1 MRTISPVTCVLAASF
16 LHAAEAIELAPTTF
30 EESIGGAQTSVAGVD
45 PLLPEHVV
53 VSVATEDYGSAD
65 GSSTTVGGALPS
77 VHSALD
83 LNGYS
88 PYGTAGG
95 GAARIFYYWAVEQ
108 VEGDPYDG
116 LVPIRIEASGS
127 VSRGTA
133 GDVALGQLY
142 AYATF
147 NLHHDLV
154 QLEATLCDALGCYT
168 GSDSFADTFVAEV
181 ALDTPYSVQLYV
193 FGYDTVEPAGT
204 VSYQSAAD
212 AVLTIDPDFAL
223 AAQFRI
229 VYGAGIAPATDADG
243 DGLAD
248 VADNCIDAANADQR
262 DTDAD
267 GIGNWCDGD
276 FDQNCAQNFADLGIM
291 KASFFQPGDLDTD
304 MNGDGAT
311 NFADLGLLKVG
322 FFQPPGPSGVPNAC
336 AAQ

>member
-1 MRTISPVTCVLAASF
+1 MKTINPVICLLAASF
-16 LHAAEAIELAPTTF
+16 MHAASAIELAPTTF
-30 EESIGGAQTSVAGVD
+30 EESIGGAQTSVVGVD
-45 PLLPEHVV
+45 PLLAETVV

-77 VHSALD
+77 VRSGLD
-83 LNGYS
+83 LNGYF
-88 PYGTAGG
+88 PYGTGGG

-108 VEGDPYDG
+108 VAGEPYDG
-116 LVPIRIEASGS
+116 LVPIRIEASGY

-133 GDVALGQLY
+133 GEAALGQLY
-142 AYATF
+142 SYATF
-147 NLHHDLV
+147 GLEHDFV
-154 QLEATLCDALGCYT
+154 QLEATLCDAHGCYT

-181 ALDTPYSVQLYV
+181 ALDTPYSVQLYA
-193 FGYDTVEPAGT
+193 FGYDTVSPAGT

-212 AVLTIDPDFAL
+212 AVLIIDTAFPRASE
-223 AAQFRI
+223 FRI
-229 VYGAGIAPATDADG
+229 DYGAGIEPATDADG

-248 VADNCIDAANADQR
+248 LADNCIHAANADQR

-291 KASFFQPGDLDTD
+291 KAGFFQPGDLDTD

-322 FFQPPGPSGVPNAC
+322 FFQAPGPSGVPNAC
-336 AAQ
+336 NAL